1 MSKEATDQLYKEM
14 RDNIEKYGKNT
25 GGPDKETG
33 RGFEFD
39 DKRVTCFFNVDKTSL
54 IFSYFIQDHQTASIT
69 MSIKA
74 AFFTMRL
81 IEEKLREATP

>member
-1 MSKEATDQLYKEM
+1 MSKEATDALYQEM
-14 RDNIEKYGKNT
+14 RDNIEKYGHNS
-25 GGPDKETG
+25 GGPDNETG
-33 RGFEFD
+33 RAFEFD

-69 MSIKA
+69 MSLKA
-74 AFFTMRL
+74 AYCTMRL

>member
-1 MSKEATDQLYKEM
+1 MSKKAVDKMYKEM
-14 RDNIEKYGKNT
+14 RDNIEKYGHNS

-33 RGFEFD
+33 RAFEFE
-39 DKRVTCFFNVDKTSL
+39 DKRITCFFNADRDAL

-69 MSIKA
+69 LSIKA

>member
-14 RDNIEKYGKNT
+14 RDNIETYGRDS

-33 RGFEFD
+33 RAFEFD
-39 DKRVTCFFNVDKTSL
+39 DRRVTCFFNVDKTSI

-69 MSIKA
+69 LSIKA